1 MIRFKFAMSP
11 LLKTCLAS
19 FIALCA
25 TLPAQAQQS
34 PLIADDAPRP
44 VTTAYLLVPGEEDSM
59 QLYFGEAA
67 LQSDDKVGFE
77 AMWEIAPAADGCTT
91 ALAEYEADD
100 LLFSDIVMIGAPDA
114 YASADDIVTRV
125 TGTLLLAA
133 GQHELEIPAD
143 LAECQARFMTGY
155 YALREN

>member
-77 AMWEIAPAADGCTT
+77 AMWEMLAWEEEVHMVVMAATCDGSGLQIHT
-91 ALAEYEADD
+91 
-100 LLFSDIVMIGAPDA
+100 
-114 YASADDIVTRV
+114 
-125 TGTLLLAA
+125 
-133 GQHELEIPAD
+133 
-143 LAECQARFMTGY
+143 
-155 YALREN
+155 